1 MLAKDIM
8 TTSVISV
15 PLEGQIEDAVRLMLD
30 HNISALP
37 VVDAEG
43 DLKGILE
50 YSEEPL
56 VSIDIVGNPHSC
68 IFDSRSTMADG
79 TLVKVLGWYDNEW
92 GYSNRL
98 AQLVDHVGQR
108 L

>member
-1 MLAKDIM
+1 MQARDIM

-43 DLKGILE
+43 DLKG
-50 YSEEPL
+50 L
-56 VSIDIVGNPHSC
+56 VSEGVSAKQTDNAGHGGSRCLAGQANPHRIS
-68 IFDSRSTMADG
+68 
-79 TLVKVLGWYDNEW
+79 
-92 GYSNRL
+92 
-98 AQLVDHVGQR
+98 
-108 L
+108 